1 MCTAAVGWSPEP
13 RPVPAG
19 LPGGVDRLTVAPAAR
34 SFPRLPLSCINQQ
47 DARPL
52 TPFQIIWAGPLD
64 PFPWE

>member
-1 MCTAAVGWSPEP
+1 M
-13 RPVPAG
+13 PAG

-34 SFPRLPLSCINQQ
+34 SFPPRLPLSCINQQ